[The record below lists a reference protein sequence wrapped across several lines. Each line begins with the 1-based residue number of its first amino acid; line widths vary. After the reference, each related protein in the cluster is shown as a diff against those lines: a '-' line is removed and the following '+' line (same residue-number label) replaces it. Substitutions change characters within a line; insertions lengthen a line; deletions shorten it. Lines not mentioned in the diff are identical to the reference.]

1 MLKNKLKWHKM
12 EYGLNKKKYKVL
24 LDTLQKILTKNNYRK
39 NIKEK
44 V

>member
-1 MLKNKLKWHKM
+1 MLKNKLEWQKM
-12 EYGLNKKKYKVL
+12 EYGQNKKKYKVL
-24 LDTLQKILTKNNYRK
+24 LDTLQRILTKNNYLK